1 MLEQEHTGKRP
12 TSKSYYE
19 SQPNKIHNKLKQ
31 KETQKQRGQK
41 IRNKNERINKVI
53 GHFVPNGHHG
63 VFEGGFV
70 MMCPHE
76 RVVKRKGVLVRGER
90 GRIDAERV
98 SRCTTPFITYKA
110 YSELVRTGGT
120 GTIE

>member
-1 MLEQEHTGKRP
+1 MLEGAR
-12 TSKSYYE
+12 
-19 SQPNKIHNKLKQ
+19 
-31 KETQKQRGQK
+31 R
-41 IRNKNERINKVI
+41 NERINNVI

-90 GRIDAERV
+90 ASRWSSVVV
-98 SRCTTPFITYKA
+98 SFCDFTSMFLLLPAF
-110 YSELVRTGGT
+110 
-120 GTIE
+120 

>member
-1 MLEQEHTGKRP
+1 MKASLIKYIT
-12 TSKSYYE
+12 
-19 SQPNKIHNKLKQ
+19 KQ